1 MVAVCEV
8 VAPSPPSEK
17 VVNATAAE
25 ADKVEEEEDVVVVE
39 VVVCA
44 WEVVSEVVVVVV
56 EVVDVV
62 VLQAVWF
69 RVSDPNVSGFRLFL
83 HGHVGSLLGHD
94 SISVR
99 ASSPSPHSEPSV
111 LLQSLHL

>member
-1 MVAVCEV
+1 M
-8 VAPSPPSEK
+8 
-17 VVNATAAE
+17 
-25 ADKVEEEEDVVVVE
+25 VVE

-44 WEVVSEVVVVVV
+44 WEAVLGVVVVVV
-56 EVVDVV
+56 DVVDVV
-62 VLQAVWF
+62 VLQAAWP
-69 RVSDPNVSGFRLFL
+69 RVSNFNFSGFRLSL
-83 HGHVGSLLGHD
+83 HGHSGSSLGHD

>member
-1 MVAVCEV
+1 M
-8 VAPSPPSEK
+8 
-17 VVNATAAE
+17 
-25 ADKVEEEEDVVVVE
+25 VVE

-44 WEVVSEVVVVVV
+44 WEAVLGVVVVVV
-56 EVVDVV
+56 DVVDVV
-62 VLQAVWF
+62 VLVLQAVWF
-69 RVSDPNVSGFRLFL
+69 RVSDFNVSGFRLFL

-99 ASSPSPHSEPSV
+99 TSSPSPHSEPSV

>member
-1 MVAVCEV
+1 VDV
-8 VAPSPPSEK
+8 
-17 VVNATAAE
+17 
-25 ADKVEEEEDVVVVE
+25 VEEEEDVVVVE

-44 WEVVSEVVVVVV
+44 WEAVLGVVVVVV

-69 RVSDPNVSGFRLFL
+69 RVSDFNVSGFRLSL
-83 HGHVGSLLGHD
+83 HGHVGSSSGHD